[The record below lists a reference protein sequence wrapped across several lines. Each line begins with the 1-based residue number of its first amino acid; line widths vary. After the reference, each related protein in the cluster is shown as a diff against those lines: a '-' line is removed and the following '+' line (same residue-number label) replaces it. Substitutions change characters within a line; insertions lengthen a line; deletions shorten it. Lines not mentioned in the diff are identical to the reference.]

1 MIERWAVRL
10 ARLFGGAHEL
20 DQATEYLGPG
30 LRLLGV
36 ERFRE
41 GQLAV
46 VQAALQGKSV
56 LVVRPTG
63 SGKTLCFQLPAI
75 LRAGPT
81 VVVSPLKALMSEQVA
96 SLLRKKVPA
105 SFVNSDLSMEEK
117 KLRYSLLRRGA
128 IKLLHLAPERFFVR
142 SEAERARL
150 AELRPAFLVVDL
162 SLIHI

>member
-1 MIERWAVRL
+1 MGGTDELANLVTLCDGCHAAHHPMLAGGLARRVIERWAVRL

-96 SLLRKKVPA
+96 SLLRKNRSSPLQSV
-105 SFVNSDLSMEEK
+105 VTGRNS
-117 KLRYSLLRRGA
+117 GVQA
-128 IKLLHLAPERFFVR
+128 
-142 SEAERARL
+142 
-150 AELRPAFLVVDL
+150 
-162 SLIHI
+162 